1 MSEYGFNLF
10 GVGGS
15 GIVIVAIFYSAW
27 IYRGKIQQRFSILN
41 HFISELGE
49 IGVSKGAPLFNIS
62 LVIGGILLLP
72 FIVHLGLRFHS
83 ILGWLGVLAGIVTAG
98 GVTAVGIFPMN
109 TQKPHGHAAM
119 AFFRGGLLM
128 VLFFGLA
135 ILLQPAGQFVVPRE
149 TAILSLVAL
158 ASFGSFL
165 YLLTRKRDKPIQE
178 SLDPQV
184 VSERPRFWI
193 LAFLE
198 WMVFFSTIFWLLGLA
213 LLAL

>member
-15 GIVIVAIFYSAW
+15 GIVIMAILYSAW
-27 IYRGKIQQRFSILN
+27 IYRGKNQHRFSILN

-49 IGVSKGAPLFNIS
+49 IGISKGALLFNTS

-83 ILGWLGVLAGIVTAG
+83 ILGWLGVVGGVVTAC
-98 GVTAVGIFPMN
+98 GVSAVGIFPMN
-109 TQKPHGHAAM
+109 TLKPHGHAAM

-128 VLFFGLA
+128 VFFFGLA
-135 ILLQPAGQFVVPRE
+135 ILLQPAGHFVVPRE

-165 YLLTRKRDKPIQE
+165 YLLTRKRDKPIQD

-184 VSERPRFWI
+184 VPEQPRFWT

-213 LLAL
+213 LLVL